1 MSSHPPLLVRDG
13 VCHAILAFDVGR
25 EIDLGRAALTLG
37 AEPSPP
43 AGSGR
48 PPYLQFAHPP
58 VRCTVPVPPVEV
70 DGVRTGSEAVVVLY
84 DFGAVT
90 VEFAV
95 PATGTLADLA
105 NVGTRICATDALAR
119 AARGLVGEIVR
130 KLGAAIDTPSVP
142 EVVEEYLVFHARRV
156 ETGVPVARWTQTF
169 AADLAAVLRADHRP
183 LSPQEIDHTLSSP
196 VSFTPDDLVIVDWN
210 AAFVARERADDVL
223 AVLAFANVQLL
234 EMRFLDARLDGDL
247 QRSYDVVR
255 GVAPRIVLFPSKHRG
270 ALDQVARRQID
281 AALLFEHVR
290 NAPKLLGDQYLA
302 RVYENAARRFRL
314 ADWNDAIH
322 RKLEVLGTIYERLR
336 DRAAVARAEVL
347 EWIIIVLIFVS
358 MVIPFLVPTAK

>member
-1 MSSHPPLLVRDG
+1 
-13 VCHAILAFDVGR
+13 VGR
-25 EIDLGRAALTLG
+25 EIDVDRAAKTLG
-37 AEPSPP
+37 AGPAPP
-43 AGSGR
+43 AAEGR
-48 PPYLQFAHPP
+48 PPYLQFARPP
-58 VRCTVPVPPVEV
+58 VRCALQWPPIDV
-70 DGVRTGSEAVVVLY
+70 DGVRTNAEAVVVAY
-84 DFGAVT
+84 EFGA
-90 VEFAV
+90 AV
-95 PATGTLADLA
+95 VVFTAPATGTLGDLA
-105 NVGTRICATDALAR
+105 RLGAKLCATDALAR
-119 AARGLVGEIVR
+119 AARSLVDEIVR
-130 KLGAAIDTPSVP
+130 KLGDAIEAPLVP
-142 EVVEEYLVFHARRV
+142 DVVEEYLVFHAREV
-156 ETGVPVARWTQTF
+156 ETEVPVALWTTTF
-169 AADLAAVLRADHRP
+169 AAGLAAVLRAELRP
-183 LSPQEIDHTLSSP
+183 LSSQEIEHTLAAP
-196 VSFTPDDLVIVDWN
+196 ASFTPDDLVMVDWN

-234 EMRFLDARLDGDL
+234 EMRFLDARLDDDL

-255 GVAPRIVLFPSKHRG
+255 GVRPRIVLLPSEHRG

-347 EWIIIVLIFVS
+347 EWVVIVLIVVS
-358 MVIPFLVPTAK
+358 MVIPFLVPLP